1 MTEAEQIDLEWTTTR
16 YFNDAAHLREI
27 TKGASRNEHLIKLLR
42 EGSAMGFAAA
52 ERMDRNGEH
61 HGCYRG
67 EAAE

>member
-16 YFNDAAHLREI
+16 AFNDAAHLREI
-27 TKGASRNEHLIKLLR
+27 TKAAYHDKHLIKLMR
-42 EGSAMGFAAA
+42 EASTMLFAAA
-52 ERMDRNGEH
+52 ERMDRNGDH